1 MYLRRCQLLEFKCE
15 RSVKSASQPAS
26 YSKSHEWDVVA
37 KNPEN
42 FPIWPYYCTRRSY
55 LRSKFM
61 NEVKYFASVI

>member
-15 RSVKSASQPAS
+15 RRVKSAS

-37 KNPEN
+37 KKPEN

-61 NEVKYFASVI
+61 NEAKYFASVI